1 MTTAQAL
8 EAYAVQHYET
18 GGHWI
23 VETYGIADYQATL
36 DAAGGDIDEAKA
48 AIKRAWLFQVEQ
60 ESNCGDY

>member
-1 MTTAQAL
+1 MTKAQAL
-8 EAYAVQHYET
+8 EAYAIQHYSA
-18 GGHWI
+18 GGNWI
-23 VETYGIADYQATL
+23 AETYETADYQQVV